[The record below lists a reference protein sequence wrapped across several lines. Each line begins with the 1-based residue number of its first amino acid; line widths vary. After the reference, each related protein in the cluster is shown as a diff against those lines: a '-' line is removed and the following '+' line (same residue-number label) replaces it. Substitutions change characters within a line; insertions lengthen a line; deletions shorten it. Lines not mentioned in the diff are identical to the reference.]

1 MESSRVQNLAENIE
15 TSFGGL
21 VCTTILGAVALF
33 YLKFADNDASALGR
47 PNFCQISYH
56 VNETQLIS
64 CAV

>member
-1 MESSRVQNLAENIE
+1 MESSRVQNLVVNSYIN
-15 TSFGGL
+15 FCGL
-21 VCTTILGAVALF
+21 VFTPILGAVALF